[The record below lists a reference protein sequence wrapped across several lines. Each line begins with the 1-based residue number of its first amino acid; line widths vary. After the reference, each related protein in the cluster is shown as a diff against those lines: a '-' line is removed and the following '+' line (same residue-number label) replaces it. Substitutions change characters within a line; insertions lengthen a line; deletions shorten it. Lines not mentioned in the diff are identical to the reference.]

1 MTSWA
6 SEPEDGPWAARS
18 ARISLRLQP
27 TALEA
32 LRAAAELRAQDLTSF
47 VLGAA
52 LDRAADVV
60 GQERNSRLQL
70 ALIAEDPARYRRDPR
85 IPDDPDLVAMVAEAL
100 LARDCR
106 RPGDVPTVDLTPV
119 EPRWHRGDRDADP
132 AAR

>member
-6 SEPEDGPWAARS
+6 SGPEDGPWAVRS

-27 TALEA
+27 AALQT

-60 GQERNSRLQL
+60 GRERNSRLQL
-70 ALIAEDPARYRRDPR
+70 ALIAEDPTRYRRDAR

-100 LARDCR
+100 LAWDRR

-119 EPRWHRGDRDADP
+119 EPRRHRRDHDVDP

>member
-6 SEPEDGPWAARS
+6 SEPEEGPWAVRS

-27 TALEA
+27 AALEA

-60 GQERNSRLQL
+60 GRERNSRLQL

-100 LARDCR
+100 LARDR
-106 RPGDVPTVDLTPV
+106 RHPGDVPTVDPTPRRTATA
-119 EPRWHRGDRDADP
+119 PRDRDVDP